1 MQTEDHR
8 SHKEIMEEVVL
19 QSKKKK
25 AGILV
30 AESFFVLVWFVQMER
45 QFDKEDVSLLT
56 EQLDANWD
64 AVRRL
69 LVAQVCFLFSAVPFR
84 RFRN

>member
-30 AESFFVLVWFVQMER
+30 AESFFVLVWFCSDGTTVR
-45 QFDKEDVSLLT
+45 QGG
-56 EQLDANWD
+56 
-64 AVRRL
+64 
-69 LVAQVCFLFSAVPFR
+69 
-84 RFRN
+84 RFVVD